1 MWPDEFRLYTFWKTT
16 FSPHVGKQIGKV
28 GTATNWE
35 LLFPHLETE
44 EEDEE
49 GDPRGRLEDEELAH
63 RPVHLDVEVMRP
75 QSRRNNCNI
84 QLLGISY

>member
-1 MWPDEFRLYTFWKTT
+1 MGAAK
-16 FSPHVGKQIGKV
+16 SS
-28 GTATNWE
+28 E
-35 LLFPHLETE
+35 LVSSHLETK

>member
-1 MWPDEFRLYTFWKTT
+1 M
-16 FSPHVGKQIGKV
+16 
-28 GTATNWE
+28 GTAKNWE
-35 LLFPHLETE
+35 LLFSHLEAE

-84 QLLGISY
+84 KLLGISY